1 MEASLAIRG
10 AVLMISCE
18 AAMAFMTG
26 CTFTALLKTL
36 LLGDVAG
43 GSCSVAGGVV
53 EVVGEELMFSMSL
66 SGFLR

>member
-1 MEASLAIRG
+1 
-10 AVLMISCE
+10 
-18 AAMAFMTG
+18 MAFMTG